1 MDGEMQAVVAMDRRV
16 RADRRRVPHMAEWRW
31 LFGGRR
37 GTVRRAN
44 ERRIS
49 RLDVYPAPLLGA
61 SLIILLLST
70 LDAGF
75 TLYLVEHGVATEANP
90 LMAGLLDADVRLFG
104 NLKTALTGSCLIL
117 LVLYSEQR
125 FLGRIRAA
133 YSVYALAGFYTLLV
147 GYEIALLTNF
157 WSPDVGLNVLRA
169 DR

>member
-1 MDGEMQAVVAMDRRV
+1 MTEEMDTAVPVERRTGY
-16 RADRRRVPHMAEWRW
+16 ARRRMLRLTEWRW
-31 LFGGRR
+31 MFGGRR
-37 GTVRRAN
+37 RRVRRAS
-44 ERRIS
+44 EDGIS
-49 RLDVYPAPLLGA
+49 RLDTYSAPLFAATLM
-61 SLIILLLST
+61 ILVLST

-75 TLYLVEHGVATEANP
+75 TLYLIEHGVATEANP

-117 LVLYSEQR
+117 LVLYSEER

-157 WSPDVGLNVLRA
+157 
-169 DR
+169 